1 MEAAIAFAIY
11 CALLLNPHS
20 LLYDWV
26 TAYVGL
32 FFIRRSK
39 ALHPLATDLGAG
51 LLAMSLYAAGQ
62 LSWSETFRESL
73 FRPLTFW
80 AALVVAVILGKT
92 LAAEYKLRWRWQLGG
107 LAVRRGG

>member
-26 TAYVGL
+26 TAFVGL
-32 FFIRRSK
+32 FFIRRSS
-39 ALHPLATDLGAG
+39 ALQPFGTDLGAG

-73 FRPLTFW
+73 FRHLTFW
-80 AALVVAVILGKT
+80 AALVVVVILGKT
-92 LAAEYKLRWRWQLGG
+92 LIAEYKLRWRWQLSG
-107 LAVRRGG
+107 LAVRRGD